1 MHPSARYS
9 TQEPVL
15 LLPRMHL
22 TFLCDSVGNFY
33 NELTF
38 AASPSLPDKSSFSGF
53 CTIGCCL
60 Y

>member
-1 MHPSARYS
+1 MHPSARYR

-38 AASPSLPDKSSFSGF
+38 AASSSLPDKSSFSVSAVF
-53 CTIGCCL
+53 VP
-60 Y
+60 